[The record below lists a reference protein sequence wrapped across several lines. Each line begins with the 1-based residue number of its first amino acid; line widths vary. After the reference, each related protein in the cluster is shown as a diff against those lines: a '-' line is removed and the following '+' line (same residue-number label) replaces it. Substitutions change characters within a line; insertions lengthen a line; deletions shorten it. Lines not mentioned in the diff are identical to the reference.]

1 MGSVQSR
8 GGGAQPCV
16 YIRLLHFYFLFRMP
30 AHKMTMPDLARLI
43 NSDEIQSV
51 VRPAQPKSRRA
62 TIKKNPLKNANVA
75 YRLNPHAKAAKRS
88 AIQKAKAKK

>member
-1 MGSVQSR
+1 
-8 GGGAQPCV
+8 
-16 YIRLLHFYFLFRMP
+16 MP